1 MTQVN
6 SFLKSTVAVLF
17 IAVAAAF
24 TATETPWVGSS
35 AGRRTVAMDCGSGAY
50 IVGVSASGGQDSP
63 IGFDLVRR
71 IRFKCRAFSG
81 TTAGSTISYTTEA
94 VGDKAIALSLS
105 TGSGECASNEAM
117 TGVTL
122 YAGWYIDRL
131 NSANCA
137 TSTSS
142 GGTYLTFT
150 VGGGG
155 GTKAGFY
162 CPPAQALYR
171 VDARVGDQI
180 DSMKGYCRSF
190 GSITSVSLPQQ
201 ISSSVSPKP
210 STSSPVAI
218 PIQSSKT
225 FSFNVANYTAANARV
240 DIGISG
246 ETDLL
251 GGAALNPPE
260 FKLEL
265 INPAGTVVASKSVT
279 KATVAIYSVTYTI
292 NANGTWKLRVTNL
305 KQQIGTMNV
314 LYFSA
319 MASL

>member
-6 SFLKSTVAVLF
+6 RFLRSTRAVLF
-17 IAVAAAF
+17 IVVAAAF

-35 AGRRTVAMDCGSGAY
+35 AGRHTVAMDCGSSAY
-50 IVGVSASGGQDSP
+50 IVGVSASAGQDNP
-63 IGFDLVRR
+63 LGFNLVRR

-81 TTAGSTISYTTEA
+81 TTPGSTLSYTTEA
-94 VGDKAIALSLS
+94 VGDKSAAFSLS
-105 TGSGECASNEAM
+105 SGSGECASSEAM

-131 NSANCA
+131 ASADCA
-137 TSTSS
+137 TSMSS

-150 VGGGG
+150 VGGSG

-190 GSITSVSLPQQ
+190 GSITSVSVPQQ
-201 ISSSVSPKP
+201 IISSVSPKP

-218 PIQSSKT
+218 PIQSSRT
-225 FSFNVANYTAANARV
+225 FSFNVANYTAGNARV
-240 DIGISG
+240 DVGVSG

-265 INPAGTVVASKSVT
+265 LNPAGTVVASRTVT
-279 KATVAIYSVTYTI
+279 KATLAIYSVTYSI

-314 LYFSA
+314 IAFST
-319 MASL
+319 MAAL

>member
-1 MTQVN
+1 MN
-6 SFLKSTVAVLF
+6 SFLRSSIAVLF
-17 IAVAAAF
+17 IVVAAAF
-24 TATETPWVGSS
+24 SATETPWVGTST
-35 AGRRTVAMDCGSGAY
+35 GRRTVAMDCGSGAY
-50 IVGVSASGGQDSP
+50 IVGVAASAGQDNP
-63 IGFDLVRR
+63 LGFNLVRR
-71 IRFKCRAFSG
+71 IRFRCRAFSG
-81 TTAGSTISYTTEA
+81 TTPGSTISYTTEA
-94 VGDKAIALSLS
+94 VGDKASATGLSA
-105 TGSGECASNEAM
+105 GSGDCASNEAM

-122 YAGWYIDRL
+122 YAGWFIDRL
-131 NSANCA
+131 SAANCA

-150 VGGGG
+150 VGGTG

-190 GSITSVSLPQQ
+190 GSISSASIPEQ
-201 ISSSVSPKP
+201 ISSSISPKP
-210 STSSPVAI
+210 TTSSPVAI
-218 PIQSSKT
+218 PIHSSKT
-225 FSFNVANYTAANARV
+225 FSFNVANYTTGNAKV
-240 DIGISG
+240 DIGVSG

-251 GGAALNPPE
+251 GGAAMNPPE

-265 INPAGTVVASKSVT
+265 LNPAGAVVTSKTVT
-279 KATVAIYSVTYTI
+279 NATRAIYSVTYSI

-314 LYFSA
+314 IALTV